1 MVTDTNTLI
10 SSTPAFMVAPLP
22 WKDTLGWPVGTWCFP
37 TESSICLLEQIYDLS
52 LGLQAHNSS
61 LASSCLHL
69 SLLAHRQETN
79 SNQKEICA
87 RSLGYMSQT
96 QRVRLTLLNASVLCS
111 HSPFWLLYSSKLP
124 LFWSYFPWANFPS
137 SSIWSRLKQPQWTLC
152 CRLGSV
158 SVYLCLIQASLTL
171 WLIQTCQVSIH
182 YKEVC

>member
-52 LGLQAHNSS
+52 LGLQVHNSS

-96 QRVRLTLLNASVLCS
+96 QRVRLTLLNASVLCFIL
-111 HSPFWLLYSSKLP
+111 HSDSSILP
-124 LFWSYFPWANFPS
+124 SCLCPGHTSPGQTFPPHPYGAS
-137 SSIWSRLKQPQWTLC
+137 SSSLSGHCAVGLVQ
-152 CRLGSV
+152 
-158 SVYLCLIQASLTL
+158 CL
-171 WLIQTCQVSIH
+171 SIYPSYRH
-182 YKEVC
+182 L